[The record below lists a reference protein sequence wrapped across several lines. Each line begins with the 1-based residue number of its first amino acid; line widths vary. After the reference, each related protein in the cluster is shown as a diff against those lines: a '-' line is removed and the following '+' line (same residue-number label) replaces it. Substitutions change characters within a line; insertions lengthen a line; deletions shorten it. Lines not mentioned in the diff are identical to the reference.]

1 MLTRWRT
8 KGKAVGNA
16 FISTLLLRSRVVKN
30 WPKNGNQRG
39 GGWNVKKNTVAERPE
54 SSSAAEWNR
63 MTSEI
68 LKLSRNYQKVQK
80 ATQKTVATKTD
91 K

>member
-1 MLTRWRT
+1 M
-8 KGKAVGNA
+8 
-16 FISTLLLRSRVVKN
+16 
-30 WPKNGNQRG
+30 
-39 GGWNVKKNTVAERPE
+39 KKNTVAERPE